1 MGTPHNEKEA
11 YVSLSLWGFLF
22 FRGGKF
28 MTDKTREKLEDII
41 VAILLSKTDIRKGK
55 NGRSLHFEL
64 KPRKIP
70 VFIDYLERYNLHSQ
84 IVFNLSTLEGHVL
97 PSLMLETIL
106 RSWVKIDQVQSVDP
120 LSLRLNTYYMWMGL
134 FAEKTPHSVAI
145 PTDLDPSI
153 QYTLSTLFHQ
163 QFNVP
168 LTQGSMMQIKPFSPI
183 MLQAIQ
189 TNRPIEESM
198 ELSYLLPN
206 KEKDTIKQLVSQWE
220 EERANYA
227 Y

>member
-1 MGTPHNEKEA
+1 
-11 YVSLSLWGFLF
+11 
-22 FRGGKF
+22 
-28 MTDKTREKLEDII
+28 MTDKTREKLEDMI
-41 VAILLSKTDIRKGK
+41 VAILLSKTDIRKGEY
-55 NGRSLHFEL
+55 GRSLHFVL

-70 VFIDYLERYNLHSQ
+70 VLIDYLERYNLHSQ

-106 RSWVKIDQVQSVDP
+106 RSWVKNDQVQSVDP

-168 LTQGSMMQIKPFSPI
+168 LTQGSMMQIKPFSPV
-183 MLQAIQ
+183 MMQAIQ

>member
-1 MGTPHNEKEA
+1 
-11 YVSLSLWGFLF
+11 
-22 FRGGKF
+22 

-41 VAILLSKTDIRKGK
+41 VAILLSKTDIRKDK
-55 NGRSLHFEL
+55 NGRTLHFVL

-106 RSWVKIDQVQSVDP
+106 RSWVKNDQVQSVDP